1 MTDVSVLW
9 KMESSRLKLSLV
21 LNTLH
26 KPLQTH
32 TFSFF
37 LLFCALGGWLLSA
50 RPKGSFWSWTSCI
63 RIT

>member
-1 MTDVSVLW
+1 MTDVSVLR

-26 KPLQTH
+26 EPLQTH

-37 LLFCALGGWLLSA
+37 AVLCPRRLASI
-50 RPKGSFWSWTSCI
+50 S
-63 RIT
+63 

>member
-1 MTDVSVLW
+1 MTDVSLLW

-37 LLFCALGGWLLSA
+37 CCSV
-50 RPKGSFWSWTSCI
+50 P
-63 RIT
+63 